1 VPTFLRSLRFQI
13 TAALLGLLLL
23 FATSSIHTFQAF
35 NETRANEQVI
45 RLASQLPFLIRHM
58 ADQAENYKR
67 HAPRDYET
75 YNRDLSLY
83 YQDLMNNTRQI
94 SQVLQALEDGQMS
107 GDMPGMPDNLVFVL
121 SPQSKALADELAKQW
136 KSYLREAMDRLG
148 PDKSQPRLEWAAQ
161 HIVADIPQLERVANQ
176 LSTTLTADTIQR
188 SQRTDFI
195 NRVVLTV
202 AIVLALGILGW
213 FYQKVLRPLNKT
225 VQGFNEVAAGNF
237 DYRVP
242 VTEENELGALAK
254 AFNLLTIRLDT
265 LFQLIT
271 RLQQGSNLD
280 ETVGFVAETC
290 PHLLPLDW
298 VGVLFQAGPDH
309 MRLESAYSD
318 GHAEPP
324 RGQRF
329 PFNNTLLEECLN
341 TGQLLH
347 IADINALAHSTPE
360 YRFLGFLG
368 ERQRHE
374 AIFLPLTEQ
383 SPLPGVLVFAT
394 RQQNAYSADHKTLLS
409 NIGLLMTLSFGRTL
423 KLAEHQRLAAIGQF
437 ASSITHELRNPLA
450 TIRLALEYVHKEPL
464 SEGSSKRLAIANDEI
479 ARMTRLLE
487 DMLLYA
493 KPLQLQLAT
502 IDLTALLKDIIAQH
516 QDMAAHKGVE
526 VHLDAPGSAVMV
538 SADKD
543 RLRQLFINLLR
554 NAIEA
559 APATSVVDC
568 KVPPP
573 HDQMQRVRIHNQ
585 GEPIAAE
592 QQGRLFEPFF
602 TTKAGGSGL
611 GLAIARRMAEA
622 HGGEIKVES
631 SQNEGTYFE
640 VQLPLNQDD
649 T

>member
-1 VPTFLRSLRFQI
+1 
-13 TAALLGLLLL
+13 
-23 FATSSIHTFQAF
+23 
-35 NETRANEQVI
+35 
-45 RLASQLPFLIRHM
+45 
-58 ADQAENYKR
+58 
-67 HAPRDYET
+67 
-75 YNRDLSLY
+75 
-83 YQDLMNNTRQI
+83 
-94 SQVLQALEDGQMS
+94 
-107 GDMPGMPDNLVFVL
+107 VL
-121 SPQSKALADELAKQW
+121 SPQSKALADELATLW
-136 KSYLREAMDRLG
+136 RSYLQEAMDRLG
-148 PDKSQPRLEWAAQ
+148 PDQEQPRLEWAAE
-161 HIVADIPQLERVANQ
+161 HIVAEIPRLEQVAIK
-176 LSTTLTADTIQR
+176 LSATLQTDTIER
-188 SQRTDFI
+188 SQRTDYI
-195 NRVVLTV
+195 NRVVLTI
-202 AIVLALGILGW
+202 AIVLALSILGW
-213 FYQKVLRPLNKT
+213 FYHKVLRPLNRT

-242 VTEENELGALAK
+242 VTEDNELGTLVN

-290 PHLLPLDW
+290 PRLLPLDW

-318 GHAEPP
+318 GRAEPP

-329 PFNNTLLEECLN
+329 PFNDTLLEECLN

-368 ERQRHE
+368 ERQRRE

-394 RQQNAYSADHKTLLS
+394 RQQHAYSADHKTLLS

-464 SEGSSKRLAIANDEI
+464 SEGSGKRLAIADDEI

-502 IDLTALLKDIIAQH
+502 IDLTALLQDIIAQH
-516 QDMAAHKGVE
+516 QDMAANKGVE
-526 VHLDAPGSAVMV
+526 VHLDTPGSTVLV

-559 APATSVVDC
+559 APSGSVVDC
-568 KVPPP
+568 QVSA
-573 HDQMQRVRIHNQ
+573 HDDQVQAVRIHNQ
-585 GEPIAAE
+585 GEPIALENQA
-592 QQGRLFEPFF
+592 RLFEPFF

-622 HGGEIKVES
+622 HGGEIEVHS
-631 SQNEGTYFE
+631 DPGEGTNFE
-640 VQLPLNQDD
+640 VKLPLNQDV